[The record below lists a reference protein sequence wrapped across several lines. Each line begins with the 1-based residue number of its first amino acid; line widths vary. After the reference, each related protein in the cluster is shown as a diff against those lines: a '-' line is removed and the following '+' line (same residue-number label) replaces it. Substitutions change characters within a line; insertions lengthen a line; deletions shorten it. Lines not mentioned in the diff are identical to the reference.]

1 MALARAVEYSVD
13 PSFRDFRAR
22 GRNQLRRISRRI
34 GIGAWTDLEIKR
46 AITKGIAR
54 DGRVLNPP
62 MAIAWYSGMTESDLD
77 AIIAW
82 LRTVPPL
89 EILKRHPGS
98 ACPLLAA
105 A

>member
-1 MALARAVEYSVD
+1 MGEINCAEYHVASD
-13 PSFRDFRAR
+13 GRDR
-22 GRNQLRRISRRI
+22 G
-34 GIGAWTDLEIKR
+34 WTDSEIKR

-77 AIIAW
+77 AIVAW

-89 EILKRHPGS
+89 D
-98 ACPLLAA
+98 
-105 A
+105 